1 MKITM
6 RVSIAGTRNG
16 VEWPPVGG
24 DVDLPDGE
32 AQDLIAGGLAVA
44 ADPKAKKAA
53 PAAVE
58 TASIEAPENAAKPKP
73 RARKATGMK
82 TTNTP

>member
-1 MKITM
+1 VKITM
-6 RVSIAGTRNG
+6 TVSIAGTRNG
-16 VEWPPVGG
+16 VEWPPAGG

-32 AQDLIAGGLAVA
+32 AEDLIAGGLAVA
-44 ADPKAKKAA
+44 ADPKAKAA

-58 TASIEAPENAAKPKP
+58 TASLEAPENAAKPKP